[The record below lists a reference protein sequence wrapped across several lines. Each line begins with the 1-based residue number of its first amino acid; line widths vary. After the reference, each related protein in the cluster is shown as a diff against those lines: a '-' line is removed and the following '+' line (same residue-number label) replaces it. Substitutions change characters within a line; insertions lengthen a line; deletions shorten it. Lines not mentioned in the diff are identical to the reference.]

1 MIAVVKLEF
10 LKEIFEDEAVDI
22 LEEVAAVTQSLQE
35 ALDLMEE
42 MLGKQSNSA
51 RETSLAKGN

>member
-1 MIAVVKLEF
+1 MNAAVKLEF
-10 LKEIFEDEAVDI
+10 LKEIFEDEAEDI

-51 RETSLAKGN
+51 REAGSAKGD